1 MAQKKVRGFAL
12 EYRRQLI
19 GSDAKLRLSKQ
30 CELLGVGGSS
40 WYYQPRGESAENLAL
55 MQALDELY
63 TRWPFYGVR
72 RMTIALQ
79 AQGWAVNPKRT
90 RRLMRLMGLE
100 AIYPKPHLS
109 GNGSAHPRFPYLLK
123 GLAIER
129 SNQVWCSDI
138 TYIGLA
144 GGFVY
149 LFALMDWFSRY
160 VLAWE
165 LSNSLESDFCVR
177 ALRRALRTYAPPQIS
192 NTDQGVQFTSAGW
205 IDVLTQHQ
213 IAISMDG
220 RGRVFD
226 NIFVE
231 RLWRSL
237 KDEEVYLHEYRSV
250 TDAWRGIRDYFVFYN
265 EQRPHSSLENVPPA
279 AVYKGP

>member
-1 MAQKKVRGFAL
+1 
-12 EYRRQLI
+12 
-19 GSDAKLRLSKQ
+19 LS
-30 CELLGVGGSS
+30 S
-40 WYYQPRGESAENLAL
+40 
-55 MQALDELY
+55 
-63 TRWPFYGVR
+63 
-72 RMTIALQ
+72 
-79 AQGWAVNPKRT
+79 
-90 RRLMRLMGLE
+90 
-100 AIYPKPHLS
+100 
-109 GNGSAHPRFPYLLK
+109 NGSAHPRFPYLLK

-138 TYIGLA
+138 TYIGLR

-149 LFALMDWFSRY
+149 LFALMDWFSRF

-177 ALRRALRTYAPPQIS
+177 ALRRALRTYGAPQIS
-192 NTDQGVQFTSAGW
+192 NTDQGVQFTSADW
-205 IDVLTQHQ
+205 IGLLSDHQ

-237 KDEEVYLHEYRSV
+237 KYEEVYLREYRSV
-250 TDAWRGIRDYFVFYN
+250 TEAWRGIGDYFAFYN
-265 EQRPHSSLENVPPA
+265 EQRPHRSLENVPPA
-279 AVYKGP
+279 AVYKGTLTNSDKRQRGKTAGFSRSF